1 MRTGFAIMAMSMI
14 LGFSPIAHAQNKVLN
29 VYNWAEYAAQ
39 DTIPGFERETGIR
52 VRYDTYDNN
61 ETLQSRLVSGKS
73 GYDVVVPSTHYAS
86 RQIDAG
92 LFQKLDKSKI
102 PNYKYLDPDIMALLS
117 SVDPGNEYLIPW
129 GYGTNGLGYNV
140 TKVRQLLG
148 EQADLTDWSTLF
160 DPTQVAKLQSCGV
173 SILDEASQ
181 VFPAVL
187 FYLGKD
193 PNSSNPADYQAAYEH
208 LRRIRPY
215 LRQFSSSGY
224 IDDLAS
230 GKICMVYGY
239 SGDVLIARRKAGEN
253 RLTDEIDYYLPKG
266 GAPAWFDTMAIP
278 KDAQNVDAAHAF
290 INYIETP
297 RVHADIAN
305 KMFYP
310 NANKEARKLLSPE
323 VANNT
328 MIYPPLEVSKSLF
341 VIRAQPLN
349 IQRLKA
355 QLWDD
360 LKSGR

>member
-1 MRTGFAIMAMSMI
+1 MKSGFAIMALATLLCVM
-14 LGFSPIAHAQNKVLN
+14 PDAKAQNKTVN
-29 VYNWAEYAAQ
+29 VYNWAEYTAE
-39 DTIPGFERETGIR
+39 DTIPGFERETGIK

-61 ETLQSRLVSGKS
+61 EVLQSRLLSGKS

-92 LFQKLDKSKI
+92 LFQRLDKSKI

-117 SVDPGNEYLIPW
+117 SVDPGNQYLVPW

-140 TKVRQLLG
+140 TKARQALG
-148 EQADLTDWSTLF
+148 DQANLSSWSTLF
-160 DPTQVAKLQSCGV
+160 DPAQAEKLQSCGI

-193 PNSSNPADYQAAYEH
+193 PNSSNPEDYKAAYE
-208 LRRIRPY
+208 LLKTIRPY
-215 LRQFSSSGY
+215 VRQFSSSGY

-230 GKICMVYGY
+230 GNLCMVYGY
-239 SGDVLIARRKAGEN
+239 SGDILIARRKARESK
-253 RLTDEIDYYLPKG
+253 RSDEIDYFLPKG

-278 KDAQNVDAAHAF
+278 KDALNVDAAHAF

-297 RVHADIAN
+297 RVHADISN
-305 KMFYP
+305 KLFYP

-323 VANNT
+323 VANNP
-328 MIYPPLEVSKSLF
+328 MIYPPPDISKTLF

-349 IQRLKA
+349 IQRLQA
-355 QLWDD
+355 QLWSD
-360 LKSGR
+360 LKSGP

>member
-1 MRTGFAIMAMSMI
+1 MKSGFAIMALATLLCVM
-14 LGFSPIAHAQNKVLN
+14 PDAKAQNKTVN
-29 VYNWAEYAAQ
+29 VYNWAEYTAE
-39 DTIPGFERETGIR
+39 DTIPGFERETGIK

-61 ETLQSRLVSGKS
+61 EVLQSRLLSGKS

-92 LFQKLDKSKI
+92 LFQRLDKSKI

-117 SVDPGNEYLIPW
+117 SVDPGNQYLVPW

-140 TKVRQLLG
+140 TKARQALG
-148 EQADLTDWSTLF
+148 DRADLSSWSTLF
-160 DPTQVAKLQSCGV
+160 DPAQAEKLQSCGI

-193 PNSSNPADYQAAYEH
+193 PNSSNPQDYKAAYE
-208 LRRIRPY
+208 LLKTIRPY
-215 LRQFSSSGY
+215 VRQFSSSGY

-230 GKICMVYGY
+230 GNLCMVYGY
-239 SGDVLIARRKAGEN
+239 SGDILIARRKARESK
-253 RLTDEIDYYLPKG
+253 RSDEIDYFLPKG

-278 KDAQNVDAAHAF
+278 KDALNVDAAHAF

-297 RVHADIAN
+297 RVHADISN
-305 KMFYP
+305 KLFYP

-323 VANNT
+323 VANNP
-328 MIYPPLEVSKSLF
+328 MIYPPPDISKTLF

-349 IQRLKA
+349 IQRLQA
-355 QLWDD
+355 QLWSD

>member
-1 MRTGFAIMAMSMI
+1 MKSGFAVLALATLLCVMPFAK
-14 LGFSPIAHAQNKVLN
+14 AQNKVVH
-29 VYNWAEYAAQ
+29 VYNWAEYAAE
-39 DTIPGFERETGIR
+39 DTIPGFERETGIK

-61 ETLQSRLVSGKS
+61 ETLQSRLVGGKS

-117 SVDPGNEYLIPW
+117 SVDPGNQYLVPW

-140 TKVRQLLG
+140 TKARQALG
-148 EQADLTDWSTLF
+148 DRADLSSWSNLF
-160 DPTQVAKLQSCGV
+160 DPARAEKLQSCGI

-193 PNSSNPADYQAAYEH
+193 PNSSNPDDYKSAYE
-208 LRRIRPY
+208 LLKTIRPY
-215 LRQFSSSGY
+215 VRQFSSSSY

-230 GKICMVYGY
+230 GNLCMVYGY
-239 SGDVLIARRKAGEN
+239 SGDILIARRKARESK
-253 RLTDEIDYYLPKG
+253 RSDEIDYFLPKG

-297 RVHADIAN
+297 RVHAEIAN

-310 NANKEARKLLSPE
+310 NANKSSRKLLSPE
-323 VANNT
+323 VANNP
-328 MIYPPLEVSKSLF
+328 MIYPPPDVSKTLF

-349 IQRLKA
+349 IQRLQA
-355 QLWDD
+355 QLWSD